1 LSGASDG
8 PPDLISIRAN
18 IEVRDVAA
26 SIAFYRRVLGLEP
39 VTTMGDPPTFA
50 ILASGDASMALA
62 EAVMPAVAAI
72 VACYIEVGDVEAAF
86 ERCTA
91 TGATVTMPL
100 TTHPW
105 QMRDFVFRDP
115 DGHQVA
121 VGQRMAL
128 TS

>member
-1 LSGASDG
+1 LSDASDVL
-8 PPDLISIRAN
+8 PDLVDIRAN

-26 SIAFYRRVLGLEP
+26 SIGFYRRVLGLEP

-50 ILASGDASMALA
+50 ILASGGASMALA
-62 EAVMPAVAAI
+62 EAAAPAVAAI
-72 VACYIEVGDVEAAF
+72 VACYVEVGDVEAAF
-86 ERCTA
+86 GRCTA
-91 TGATVTMPL
+91 TGTMVTMPL

-121 VGQRMAL
+121 VGQRMGGH
-128 TS
+128 